1 MDNSKKFGHGMF
13 LMPFLNSAS
22 QKKYLGDI
30 SELQHLLNQLHSSKG
45 EFEMA
50 LLCREMLL
58 K

>member
-1 MDNSKKFGHGMF
+1 MDNSKMFGHGVF

-50 LLCREMLL
+50 LLCREM
-58 K
+58 